1 MYILG
6 IQLGH
11 DSGAT
16 VFDNYKR
23 IVSVPLERMTR
34 NKNALGFPRDAIQE
48 CLNCASLRLDQIEA
62 IALPHGLYP
71 IFYLRGLPMKLRFE
85 GWARDF
91 KNMFRLNRALYGS
104 PRSPYGPH
112 AKVLTHIMYERKMSR
127 ADSLINIKKY
137 LRDAGFSQ
145 TPKVF
150 FYEHHYAHALGALFH
165 TDWNDA
171 MIYTVDGRGD
181 LVSYS
186 CRILRNNRLSTLFG
200 GWEESWSAPFD
211 PFASMGYLYEKFVR
225 LVGFTRRYHAGKVLG
240 LSAFGK
246 PVFADELTALF
257 RIDDDG
263 RVHRIQETRRFDWDE
278 KLARSDWDEKLEAL
292 ARGHSREDA
301 AASVQKTVED
311 IILAAM
317 ERIVDKHQPKNIGL
331 SGGVFANVLL
341 NQKIVEKF
349 NPDEIFIYPAM
360 GDMGQAAGGVL
371 HHLLERDGLETWL
384 SKRHRLKDV
393 YFGRAYEE
401 DIPAAMHSVGAK
413 NIAPQGEV
421 APRAAQMLIEGKI
434 CAIYTGRMEYGPRAL
449 GNRSILAA
457 ATDKNIN
464 NWLNKRLSRTEFM
477 PFAPV
482 VREERAGDVFDLPSS
497 MRYAARFMTITCN
510 VKEAWRDKL
519 PAITHIDGTA
529 RPQIIDRTTNP
540 LYYDTLHIYEQMT
553 GLPVLI
559 NTSFNAHEEPIINT
573 PQEAAQALAAKRVDV
588 IITQQGIWQIAGA
601 TDRRAPD

>member
-11 DSGAT
+11 DSSAT

-23 IVSVPLERMTR
+23 IVSVSLERMTR
-34 NKNALGFPRDAIQE
+34 IKGDEGFPRDAIQE

-62 IALPHGLYP
+62 IALPQEAYP
-71 IFYLRGLPMKLRFE
+71 ISYIRGLSMRARRKV
-85 GWARDF
+85 WARNI
-91 KNMFRLNRALYGS
+91 KNMFMLNRAPSG
-104 PRSPYGPH
+104 PPRRSPS
-112 AKVLTHIMYERKMSR
+112 LMMYNRKMTR
-127 ADSLINIKKY
+127 TDSLINIKKF
-137 LRDAGFSQ
+137 LRDAGFSH

-171 MIYTVDGRGD
+171 MIYTADGQGD
-181 LVSYS
+181 RVSYS

-200 GWEESWSAPFD
+200 GWEDTCYTPLDLFT
-211 PFASMGYLYEKFVR
+211 SMGVLYKHFVYF
-225 LVGFTRRYHAGKVLG
+225 LGFTHRHHAGKVLG

-263 RVHRIQETRRFDWDE
+263 CIHRTQETQKPDWEE
-278 KLARSDWDEKLEAL
+278 KLAAL
-292 ARGHSREDA
+292 ARGHSREDVS
-301 AASVQKTVED
+301 ASVQKTVED

-317 ERIVDKHQPKNIGL
+317 ERIIDKHQPKNIGL

-371 HHLLERDGLETWL
+371 QHLLERDGLETWL

-393 YFGRAYEE
+393 YFGRVYEE